1 MSTSNDTDSA
11 EEEEEYT
18 TSYSKLLQQR
28 AKLAHLSY
36 PNNDIHS
43 KRSSNYPSLNHYIF
57 TSGGLNNYYSS
68 YRDSQKRGMQQGRKE
83 LGIRL
88 IQQRWRG
95 GYHVT
100 TNDFA
105 DDHDTKRRLSDGEK
119 YSAVSSSSRVHDERR
134 QKSKRR
140 RANSLYFSE
149 DDTSLSSP
157 NNNYYSN
164 ITSDTSSTLTTNK
177 HLTPQSK
184 QTASIQPPLLF
195 RRTNSTL
202 YYSNE
207 RLYTNIQFLTDTFNV
222 VIGVDNYGDLDVVRV
237 VSSSSFNGGAGGGG
251 GGVANVS
258 DGACHEEVEGGE
270 NNGECGIGTLQA
282 DRLPL
287 CNNIH
292 SHGNDG
298 PRHPMDKNFHCE
310 VFGYNNGSK
319 FVVGLQS
326 GRVQLFTTEHA
337 HAAAAGNC
345 LDKDGGGENSPSLG
359 STTDLWSCLPS
370 TSNVT
375 IGPQRRYHRNDD
387 YSLTTMLTS
396 NNNTTRTTSSSVFDA
411 YNTSFLEEIS
421 DWDNNTDQYTSNQ
434 HHLLLQGN
442 NNKRRCPW
450 AFREGGSL
458 SSTALI
464 GVCVDAEGD
473 CFSLRV
479 LDERLLQ
486 QQQPKN
492 GFDSSSCEASMMKV
506 VVVDDRNATSMN
518 CRERVESVC
527 FTGEYGLVTSHSIA
541 RNDDEIGSELTA
553 TCLKVSFMA
562 CV

>member
-18 TSYSKLLQQR
+18 TSYTKLLQQR

-36 PNNDIHS
+36 NNNDMHS
-43 KRSSNYPSLNHYIF
+43 RSSNYSLNDYIF
-57 TSGGLNNYYSS
+57 TSGGQNDSYNNY
-68 YRDSQKRGMQQGRKE
+68 RNIQKRGMQQQGRKE
-83 LGIRL
+83 LGVRL

-95 GYHVT
+95 SGYHDV

-105 DDHDTKRRLSDGEK
+105 EQDDDTKGGLSNGEE
-119 YSAVSSSSRVHDERR
+119 YGAISSSSRVRHDDGQ
-134 QKSKRR
+134 QKRSKRR
-140 RANSLYFSE
+140 RANSLSFSDE

-157 NNNYYSN
+157 NNYYSN
-164 ITSDTSSTLTTNK
+164 ITSYTSNTLNNNNK
-177 HLTPQSK
+177 TAPQQPPTS
-184 QTASIQPPLLF
+184 SIQPSLLF

-207 RLYTNIQFLTDTFNV
+207 RLYTNIQFLTETTSNV
-222 VIGVDNYGDLDVVRV
+222 VIGVDNYGDLDVVCV
-237 VSSSSFNGGAGGGG
+237 PSSSFNDGGSVSGGGA
-251 GGVANVS
+251 S
-258 DGACHEEVEGGE
+258 EQEDGE
-270 NNGECGIGTLQA
+270 NNDGGECGIGTLQA

-287 CNNIH
+287 FNNIH
-292 SHGNDG
+292 NHANDG

-310 VFGYNNGSK
+310 VFGYENGSK
-319 FVVGLQS
+319 FVVGLGS
-326 GRVQLFTTEHA
+326 GQVQLFTTEHA
-337 HAAAAGNC
+337 HAATAGNC
-345 LDKDGGGENSPSLG
+345 RNEQGGENSPTLG
-359 STTDLWSCLPS
+359 STTNLWSCLPS
-370 TSNVT
+370 TSTVT
-375 IGPQRRYHRNDD
+375 TGPQRRYHRNDE
-387 YSLTTMLTS
+387 YSLVTMLTS
-396 NNNTTRTTSSSVFDA
+396 NNNNTTQTTSSVFDA

-421 DWDNNTDQYTSNQ
+421 NWDNNTDQTSNQ
-434 HHLLLQGN
+434 HHVLLQGN

-479 LDERLLQ
+479 IDERLLQ
-486 QQQPKN
+486 QTKN
-492 GFDSSSCEASMMKV
+492 GSDSSCAAMMKV
-506 VVVDDRNATSMN
+506 VVVDDRNAATSMN

-541 RNDDEIGSELTA
+541 QNNDEIGSKLTA
-553 TCLKVSFMA
+553 TCLKVSLIWLVYQI
-562 CV
+562 CVR